1 MRKKISIFCL
11 FSMFLNIMPCFAIED
26 ISMQN
31 INSLVKKLPE
41 CEYRQKTVLKKYYPL
56 DVVITNNNAKAVLL
70 SSNTEVDLVLK
81 DGSILKS
88 ESRRNLYRHSRKRD
102 MGRYYGI
109 AIPGALIA
117 GGVTG
122 ITFGLGAPLGA
133 AIFIGM
139 CLPVDK
145 AVRTNV
151 KISQDLFKGAQLP
164 IRLEPEKTYNV
175 RMLIPQYAEIKQ
187 IVISNTSFDMKK
199 MYEIR
204 IPVEAL

>member
-1 MRKKISIFCL
+1 MKKNLSIFCL
-11 FSMFLNIMPCFAIED
+11 FIMFLNIMPCSAIEAV
-26 ISMQN
+26 SMQN
-31 INSLVKKLPE
+31 INSSARKLSQS
-41 CEYRQKTVLKKYYPL
+41 EYKYTTVLKKYSPL
-56 DVVITNNNAKAVLL
+56 DVSITNNNAKPVLL
-70 SSNTEVDLVLK
+70 SSNTEVDFVLK

-88 ESRRNLYRHSRKRD
+88 ESRRNSYRHSRKRD

-109 AIPGALIA
+109 ALPGALIA

-139 CLPVDK
+139 CLPMDK
-145 AVRTNV
+145 AVRSNV

-164 IRLEPEKTYNV
+164 ISLEPEKTYHV
-175 RMLIPQYAEIKQ
+175 RMLVPKNVGIKK
-187 IVISNTSFDMKK
+187 IVISNTSFDMRT
-199 MYEIR
+199 MYAIT